1 MVPWPSELKLC
12 REMGTHPERVTAYV
26 WTWYHYPRGTKNGA
40 PGSMKPKPCDVCPSL
55 DVAVGLDFAVG
66 CSFVAGWD
74 FI

>member
-26 WTWYHYPRGTKNGA
+26 WTRGTKNGA
-40 PGSMKPKPCDVCPSL
+40 PGSMNPKPCVVYPSL